1 MKIQKWILLAE
12 DNPLDAD
19 LAKRA
24 LALNQVSDQIIHAH
38 DGLEALDC
46 LNHRGEF
53 QQCPTEI
60 PTVVLLDLKMP
71 RVDGLEV
78 LRQIKKDERFKKIP
92 VVIFTSS
99 KEETDVALSYELG
112 ANAYVVKPVDFK
124 QFRDTVKEVRVF
136 WMDINEPPP
145 VPPSA
150 QPLQMAG

>member
-1 MKIQKWILLAE
+1 MKSLKWILLAE

-24 LALNQVSDQIIHAH
+24 LAINQVREEIVHAH
-38 DGLEALDC
+38 DGVEAMDC

-53 QQCPTEI
+53 QHCPTET
-60 PTVVLLDLKMP
+60 PAVVLLDLKMP
-71 RVDGLEV
+71 RVNGLEV
-78 LRQIKKDERFKKIP
+78 LRRIKGDERFKNIP

-99 KEETDVALSYELG
+99 KEETDVAQSYELG

-124 QFRDTVKEVRVF
+124 VFRETVKEVRVF

-145 VPPSA
+145 PPPA
-150 QPLQMAG
+150 AAHP